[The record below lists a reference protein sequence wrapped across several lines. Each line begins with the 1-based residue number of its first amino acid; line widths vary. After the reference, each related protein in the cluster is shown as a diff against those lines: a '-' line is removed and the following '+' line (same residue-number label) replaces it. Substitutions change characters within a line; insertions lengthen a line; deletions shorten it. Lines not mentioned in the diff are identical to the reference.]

1 VNAVGVRIERA
12 AGRAVVSSLHAA
24 FSIGGLAGAVLTALL
39 QAHLSVSTHLVGLG
53 VVGLVTASGLAPVL
67 LAGDERV
74 FRGTRTEPL
83 PTALRRAV
91 VVFGIVA
98 ACTAFGEG
106 AVTDWGTLFL
116 REVLG
121 AAPGSAAAG
130 YASFSVAMA
139 VGRLAGGRLLDRFG
153 ATTVLVA
160 GSLLGAAGAL
170 LVAAAPTVPVALIG
184 FAVVGL
190 GLANVFPVA
199 IGRAGA
205 LGGPGGVALAST
217 VGYAGLLGGPP
228 LLGFLAQA
236 TGMAT
241 GFVAIS
247 VLAAVAAVLALLAPP
262 EARSASALLRT
273 ARAAFARVVLEPAAA
288 GSRRAVRA
296 QGAALDPLWP
306 AEPARSDH
314 RPTPYPGLESITTPL
329 R

>member
-1 VNAVGVRIERA
+1 V
-12 AGRAVVSSLHAA
+12 
-24 FSIGGLAGAVLTALL
+24 
-39 QAHLSVSTHLVGLG
+39 
-53 VVGLVTASGLAPVL
+53 APVL

-74 FRGTRTEPL
+74 FRGTRGEPL

-121 AAPGSAAAG
+121 AAPGPAAAG

-139 VGRLAGGRLLDRFG
+139 IGRLAGGRLLDRFG

-160 GSLLGAAGAL
+160 GSLLGAAGAARGGRAGGPGGPGRPRRGRTGPGQRL
-170 LVAAAPTVPVALIG
+170 
-184 FAVVGL
+184 
-190 GLANVFPVA
+190 PVA

-262 EARSASALLRT
+262 EARSASALLRA
-273 ARAAFARVVLEPAAA
+273 ARGTFARVVLEPAAA
-288 GSRRAVRA
+288 GGRRAVRA
-296 QGAALDPLWP
+296 QGAALHPLWP
-306 AEPARSDH
+306 AEPAGAGH